1 MNNTE
6 YTSLALTAEEL
17 KDIQEF
23 VTSNGE
29 VINYIISNNLG
40 DGIALREIG
49 LTLRLDQ
56 DKLKKYIN
64 QIVNLCVAAYKSS
77 KRAYPLNFIYYPQ
90 IRDIVKRK
98 YNLEYTDTFLSCR
111 LNVDGGA
118 PKIDKKYD
126 ALVSVKCNEKLSYIL
141 CEDLFKE
148 EKIGFELLIPPYC
161 EITNMVGGNTY
172 VRQNSY
178 YTYEMTIK
186 PVSYDAILEQE
197 QILELEETVFET
209 AVKMVDLE
217 AKWLTE
223 VTAIDTKES
232 DIKSMDLNIEG
243 AISEKKNL
251 REQIQKHRQA
261 LTTLRSEYLEI
272 KENMQN
278 YIMHIVSTMAKE
290 IDEKYEIEKQELE
303 TFAQR
308 QAYEEYIKEFGTTI
322 AKLENLPRRIQ
333 DAEQSIIDL
342 QESLDNTFVKFS
354 LSIAIPSLD
363 IAGGKNFITLTLNN
377 LTKLRNKLE
386 NYRVSADDKKE
397 DILKSL
403 DSIRAIQKLLDAVEE
418 KVQNVSKAQND
429 YKLEYMYAL
438 EKLVAEYTHTTVL
451 DYRLNVLIEK
461 EKKISARRVS
471 FIGKMFGKDKIKE
484 AELEVIDLEKQ
495 VVKVESKKIVSIYRA
510 IVEIDNLIE
519 TMDDKTASDTF
530 VKLKKLILSSFDIN
544 LELLRF
550 EGANSGINKSLPVV
564 YGADSGIRGIGKH
577 YDKLQKKKASIEA
590 ALTNYENE
598 KTEAEPDFLNITSC
612 AKLLALL
619 REIYYDTMD

>member
-23 VTSNGE
+23 VTSNSD

-56 DKLKKYIN
+56 EKLKKYIN

-90 IRDIVKRK
+90 TRDLVNRK
-98 YNLEYTDTFLSCR
+98 YNIECTDTFLCCK
-111 LNVDGGA
+111 LNVDGA
-118 PKIDKKYD
+118 SPKIDKKYD
-126 ALVSVKCNEKLSYIL
+126 ALVSVKCNEKLPYIL
-141 CEDLFKE
+141 CEDLFKDE
-148 EKIGFELLIPPYC
+148 AIDFELLIPPYC
-161 EITNMVGGNTY
+161 EVLNMVGGNTY

-197 QILELEETVFET
+197 EILEVEENVF
-209 AVKMVDLE
+209 VKSLNMVDLE
-217 AKWLTE
+217 SKWLKE
-223 VTAIDTKES
+223 VISIETKEN
-232 DIKSMDLNIEG
+232 DIKSMDLNMDG
-243 AISEKKNL
+243 AVSQKKNL

-261 LTTLRSEYLEI
+261 LTTIRSEYLQI
-272 KENMQN
+272 KENLQN
-278 YIMHIVSTMAKE
+278 YIMHIVAVAAKE
-290 IDEKYEIEKQELE
+290 IDEKYEIEKHELE

-333 DAEQSIIDL
+333 DVKQSIIDL
-342 QESLDNTFVKFS
+342 QDTLDNTFVKFS
-354 LSIAIPSLD
+354 LSISIPSLD
-363 IAGGKNFITLTLNN
+363 VAGIKNFVTLTINN

-386 NYRVSADDKKE
+386 NYRVSAEDKKE

-403 DSIRAIQKLLDAVEE
+403 DSIKSIQKLLDEVEE
-418 KVQNVSKAQND
+418 KVQNISKVQND

-438 EKLVAEYTHTTVL
+438 EKLVAEYTHTSVL

-461 EKKISARRVS
+461 EKKISARRIS

-484 AELEVIDLEKQ
+484 AELEVIDLEKK
-495 VVKVESKKIVSIYRA
+495 VVKKESKKIVSIYRA
-510 IVEIDNLIE
+510 IVEIDNLTE
-519 TMDDKTASDTF
+519 TIDDKASSDTF

-564 YGADSGIRGIGKH
+564 YGADNGIRGIGKH

-590 ALTNYENE
+590 ILTSQENE
-598 KTEAEPDFLNITSC
+598 KTEVQPDFLNITSC
-612 AKLLALL
+612 AKLLALF